1 MAERV
6 PNYVSD
12 DYEAWGCIGGFV
24 DTWKQPAPKKRGR
37 PALEK
42 RGSPAPKKR
51 GRPPGSTSAKRQKV
65 EDRYDTEAPF
75 EVMFPGKTV
84 RLVNWCLFEG
94 ESFDEARR
102 KAVLPEGAT
111 HFARI
116 RMRYCGDMNCFEAAA
131 VCVS

>member
-12 DYEAWGCIGGFV
+12 DYEALGCIGGFV
-24 DTWKQPAPKKRGR
+24 DLMPSR
-37 PALEK
+37 PAK
-42 RGSPAPKKR
+42 PAPKKR

-75 EVMFPGKTV
+75 EVMFPGKTA
-84 RLVNWCLFEG
+84 RLVKWCLFDR

-102 KAVLPEGAT
+102 KAILPEGAA
-111 HFARI
+111 HFVRI
-116 RMRYCGDMNCFEAAA
+116 RMRHSGGMNCIEAAA

>member
-102 KAVLPEGAT
+102 KAILPEGGT

-116 RMRYCGDMNCFEAAA
+116 RMRRRGDMHCIEAAA

>member
-24 DTWKQPAPKKRGR
+24 DTWKPAPKKRGR

-42 RGSPAPKKR
+42 RGSPPKKR
-51 GRPPGSTSAKRQKV
+51 GRPSSLAKRQT
-65 EDRYDTEAPF
+65 EDKCDTEAPF

-84 RLVNWCLFEG
+84 RLVTWCLFEG
-94 ESFDEARR
+94 ESFDEARK

-111 HFARI
+111 HFARV
-116 RMRYCGDMNCFEAAA
+116 RMRYSGGMNCIEAAA

>member
-6 PNYVSD
+6 PNYVCD

-24 DTWKQPAPKKRGR
+24 DLMPSR
-37 PALEK
+37 PAK
-42 RGSPAPKKR
+42 PAPKKR

-116 RMRYCGDMNCFEAAA
+116 RLRYCGDMNCIEAAA

>member
-1 MAERV
+1 MAERK

-12 DYEAWGCIGGFV
+12 DYEASGCIGGFV
-24 DTWKQPAPKKRGR
+24 DTWKQPAPRKRGR

-51 GRPPGSTSAKRQKV
+51 GRPSKRQNV
-65 EDRYDTEAPF
+65 EGATEAPF

-84 RLVNWCLFEG
+84 RLVKWCLFDG

-111 HFARI
+111 HFVRI
-116 RMRYCGDMNCFEAAA
+116 RMRHSGGMNCIEAAA